1 MTEQLKKENE
11 EIKARLTKAISIFK
25 EQKATIEDLTSKN
38 TSLKEQL
45 KQSED
50 LLKER
55 TSELENEVKTLIEKN
70 KEYSEKNNEFFE
82 LLENIETLNSE
93 ITKLKAD
100 LEETADGLHQQIIIN
115 GEQQEYLKSVIAEK
129 EQLSN
134 DLSETKEKNSDLEKA
149 IDTME
154 TNFQTLK
161 QTINST
167 FIQMKD
173 VVERHTKDMNSEIHK
188 VLNDANIV

>member
-11 EIKARLTKAISIFK
+11 EIKARLAKAISIFK

-55 TSELENEVKTLIEKN
+55 TSELENEVKSLIEKN

-93 ITKLKAD
+93 NTKLKSD

-134 DLSETKEKNSDLEKA
+134 ELSETKEKNSDLEKA

-167 FIQMKD
+167 FVQMKD
-173 VVERHTKDMNSEIHK
+173 VIERHTKDMNSEIHK
-188 VLNDANIV
+188 VLNDANIA

>member
-11 EIKARLTKAISIFK
+11 EIKARLAKAISIFK

-55 TSELENEVKTLIEKN
+55 TSELENEVKSLIEKN

-93 ITKLKAD
+93 NTKLKAD
-100 LEETADGLHQQIIIN
+100 LEETSDGLHQQIIIN
-115 GEQQEYLKSVIAEK
+115 GEQQEYLKSIIAEK

-134 DLSETKEKNSDLEKA
+134 ELSETKEKNSDLEKA

-167 FIQMKD
+167 FVQMKD

-188 VLNDANIV
+188 VLNDANIA

>member
-134 DLSETKEKNSDLEKA
+134 DLSETKEKNNDLEKA

-154 TNFQTLK
+154 TNFQALK

-167 FIQMKD
+167 FVQIKD

>member
-55 TSELENEVKTLIEKN
+55 TTELENEVKILTEKN

-82 LLENIETLNSE
+82 LLENIEILNSE
-93 ITKLKAD
+93 NIKLKTV
-100 LEETADGLHQQIIIN
+100 LEETTDDLKQQITIN
-115 GEQQEYLKSVIAEK
+115 EEQQEYLKSVIAEK

-167 FIQMKD
+167 FVQMKD

-188 VLNDANIV
+188 VLNDANIA

>member
-115 GEQQEYLKSVIAEK
+115 GEQQEYLKSIIAEK

>member
-55 TSELENEVKTLIEKN
+55 TSVLENEVKTLIEKN

-100 LEETADGLHQQIIIN
+100 LEETSDGLHQQIIIN

-167 FIQMKD
+167 FVQMKD